1 MEFDI
6 KELTIT
12 LMVGAF
18 TILGFEAIL
27 AYCFGKEII
36 GIFKRKTG
44 PAAAN
49 DHPFVTIVLLAVF
62 AFGLGVIAENLSLK
76 YVDSDDFPF
85 KKIPAGILDLVDHRI
100 VPKLGLP
107 SVDDD
112 RAIAL
117 VGNFKA
123 PRPNSLARDLAI
135 HHAFLIDDPWG
146 TGGRVERWFSVLDNE
161 DRCDPLNPKQY
172 NENPEN
178 KKKDDCASKEEIE
191 TSAQAL
197 YYYAKNTAYSHPQNY
212 DELKRLEDRLQFVR
226 SVSFV
231 AFLYSLT
238 VALLILTD
246 IVVSFIRKSTQKR
259 RNGLRRRGKLFDS
272 QTMAIGARQLKPLA
286 VLAVMLGVYFFS
298 IWAYGRESEAF
309 NRRAFGHLSTRLISE
324 QHHPVEKGDD
334 SVTPKFKFA
343 ETVK

>member
-197 YYYAKNTAYSHPQNY
+197 YSLREEHRLFSPSKLRRAKKIRGPPAVCKVSI
-212 DELKRLEDRLQFVR
+212 LR
-226 SVSFV
+226 SVSLF
-231 AFLYSLT
+231 LT

-286 VLAVMLGVYFFS
+286 RSCRYAWRLFLQYLGL
-298 IWAYGRESEAF
+298 
-309 NRRAFGHLSTRLISE
+309 RARI
-324 QHHPVEKGDD
+324 
-334 SVTPKFKFA
+334 
-343 ETVK
+343 